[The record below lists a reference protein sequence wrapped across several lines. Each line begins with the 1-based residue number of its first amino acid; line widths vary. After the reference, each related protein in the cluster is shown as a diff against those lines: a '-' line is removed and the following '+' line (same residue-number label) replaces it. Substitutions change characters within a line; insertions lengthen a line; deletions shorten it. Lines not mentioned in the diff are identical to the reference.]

1 MRFQDFAF
9 IFVAAMCGLTLPA
22 PGSAQSYP
30 AKTVR
35 VVTPWPTGGL
45 TDVVG
50 RLIFQKISETSGQ
63 QFVVDN
69 RPGAAG
75 TIGAD
80 FVAKSRPDGYPLMVH
95 STGSIPKSGTRSRAP
110 K

>member
-9 IFVAAMCGLTLPA
+9 ISVAATCGLTLPT

-30 AKTVR
+30 AKVVR

-80 FVAKSRPDGYPLMVH
+80 FVAKSRPDGYTLMVH